1 MRKPVVIIVIINLFL
16 ILGCN
21 KEEEASRYPAIAIP
35 QYSTGDY
42 YRLLSDKNPEIVYNA
57 VCNLSGEAAEIAGV
71 LSDKESDKNSGN
83 YIESTNVF
91 KKILQLLE
99 SKDKKIIAS
108 SLRFLQLFSTNYD
121 KQSELIEPVLKIK
134 SGSVNVQYEQ
144 VIALSRI
151 TSKGSKIDDISLR
164 KFLNHESWLVS
175 RAAYSLINSLEDAR
189 IRIDL
194 IKKYKSGDNEFEKL
208 LILTAL
214 ENNFSDYIF
223 EFLAGEMLS
232 TASDKIKTRIF
243 RMLKSAQDK
252 AKVLSWMDKNYEKL
266 TQQDLV
272 SLAGCY
278 GRTYDDFSVSL
289 SIMLIKKGF
298 IPDMDFLKHLSE
310 SITEYQNKKELSPGE
325 KNELNNMLNIERE
338 ILANNILR
346 DKWLSLK
353 PPEPQI
359 NKQMQ
364 EEYNNAVDQFTAKS
378 GEIFKKYNLDDE
390 KKKSF
395 LENLSLLKEGLVSEL
410 KK

>member
-1 MRKPVVIIVIINLFL
+1 MRKPIVIIVILNLLL

-21 KEEEASRYPAIAIP
+21 KEEEVSRYPAIAIP

-57 VCNLSGEAAEIAGV
+57 VCNLSEDAVSIASV
-71 LSDKESDKNSGN
+71 LSDKESDKNSEN
-83 YIESTNVF
+83 YIRSLNVF
-91 KKILQLLE
+91 RKILQLLE
-99 SKDKKIIAS
+99 SKDEKIIAS
-108 SLRFLQLFSTNYD
+108 SLRFLQLFSANYD
-121 KQSELIEPVLKIK
+121 KQGELIEPVLKIN
-134 SGSVNVQYEQ
+134 SSSINVQYEQ
-144 VIALSRI
+144 VIALSRV
-151 TSKGSKIDDISLR
+151 TSKDSKIDEVSLR
-164 KFLNHESWLVS
+164 KFLNHKSWLVS

-189 IRIDL
+189 IRMDL

-252 AKVLSWMDKNYEKL
+252 AKVLSWLDNNYEKL

-278 GRTYDDFSVSL
+278 GRSYDDFSASL
-289 SIMLIKKGF
+289 SILLIKKGL
-298 IPDMDFLKHLSE
+298 IPDTDFLKHLSE
-310 SITEYQNKKELSPGE
+310 SITEYQNKKELSAGE

-364 EEYNNAVDQFTAKS
+364 EEYDNAVDQFVAKS

-395 LENLSLLKEGLVSEL
+395 LESLSLLKEGLVSEL